1 MQNMRGCYERPQNN
15 INIEKIKEHQ
25 MSLERTIRD
34 TVIAES
40 HELDGRLQQLVRAG
54 LMPANT
60 IPILRKAIGKVQGGM
75 TLQGAERD
83 VMATFINSMMFIVLG
98 DDAIFNRARS
108 GAKGYATEETE
119 DDGWYTHSQIH
130 GSMKSEKHPKGI
142 SAAEWKSGIRW
153 HHGKNKRIN
162 IKEEVEIDENAKVAA
177 HLIKRYG
184 ENVRQSHVRSAAGD
198 LGVDA
203 SKLSKAVRKKLGK
216 TMLPEAKEKT
226 EYDYEG
232 DMAMGQ
238 LKSIIANSQRMHD
251 MLSDDTNLPEWV
263 QSKITLAEDYIS
275 TASNYMQGEMSEETV
290 NEYAALA
297 GVAGRMIASKLAA
310 KAGAGVATRAMAG
323 AAGSAAAS
331 SAVNKLS
338 SKKETKEEVEVID
351 ELSKATMGSYVK
363 KASGAEQPKN
373 VMSPKNVP
381 LTKIAAYQGDS
392 ETGHFGKRFNQGTYD
407 KAERLRKNRETG
419 IKRAVDKITKEEVE
433 IEEELTRVTSG
444 NKGYGYHGTVEA
456 RDDAE
461 KDKRYSA
468 MHRYAK
474 KLVGDAGHLSDA
486 KKPNVMVKHFLDSPH
501 GRHIAE
507 NPTDKNI
514 TSRFSEFKKKY
525 KPEMHEEVEEI
536 EEKRGLWDNIH
547 AKRKRI
553 KSGSGERMRKP
564 GSEGAPTAADLKAS
578 QTEEVEQVVE
588 VSKATMGRYINKAK
602 DSIDMASYRSGIKDG
617 TAISSSTPY
626 TPKNPLE
633 KKLTKRHKG
642 ISMAVKKLTKED
654 IEAVKSMHE
663 SYKNTFNA
671 ALEHYNIKSPSEL
684 GEDKRKEF
692 FNHVDQKFK
701 KGDN

>member
-1 MQNMRGCYERPQNN
+1 
-15 INIEKIKEHQ
+15 
-25 MSLERTIRD
+25 MSLEQTIKD
-34 TVIAES
+34 TIIAES
-40 HELDGRLQQLVRAG
+40 QDLDGRLQQLVRAG

-162 IKEEVEIDENAKVAA
+162 IKEEVELDENAKVAA

-216 TMLPEAKEKT
+216 KMLPEAKEKT

-297 GVAGRMIASKLAA
+297 GAAGRMIASKLA
-310 KAGAGVATRAMAG
+310 KNAGAGVATRAMAG
-323 AAGSAAAS
+323 AAGSTAAK
-331 SAVNKLS
+331 SAVKKFS
-338 SKKETKEEVEVID
+338 STKETNEE
-351 ELSKATMGSYVK
+351 T
-363 KASGAEQPKN
+363 
-373 VMSPKNVP
+373 
-381 LTKIAAYQGDS
+381 
-392 ETGHFGKRFNQGTYD
+392 
-407 KAERLRKNRETG
+407 
-419 IKRAVDKITKEEVE
+419 
-433 IEEELTRVTSG
+433 
-444 NKGYGYHGTVEA
+444 
-456 RDDAE
+456 
-461 KDKRYSA
+461 
-468 MHRYAK
+468 
-474 KLVGDAGHLSDA
+474 
-486 KKPNVMVKHFLDSPH
+486 
-501 GRHIAE
+501 
-507 NPTDKNI
+507 
-514 TSRFSEFKKKY
+514 
-525 KPEMHEEVEEI
+525 I

-553 KSGSGERMRKP
+553 KGGSGERMRKP
-564 GSEGAPTAADLKAS
+564 GSEGAPSAADLKAA
-578 QTEEVEQVVE
+578 QTEEVQIDELSIGTMKSYGDKRVRTAFSGGRKPGQSVDAGIKMKSKQINSLALSKTKINRARDTGSTVLNKEEIEQVDE
-588 VSKATMGRYINKAK
+588 ISKAMAGRYINKAK
-602 DSIDMASYRSGIKDG
+602 DSIDMTSYRSGIKDG

>member
-25 MSLERTIRD
+25 MSLEQTIKD

-40 HELDGRLQQLVRAG
+40 HDLDGRLQQLVRAG

-162 IKEEVEIDENAKVAA
+162 IKEETDLDENAKVAA

-184 ENVRQSHVRSAAGD
+184 ENVRQSHVRSAAAD

-275 TASNYMQGEMSEETV
+275 TASNYMQGEMSEEKIDEV
-290 NEYAALA
+290 APLLAVA
-297 GVAGRMIASKLAA
+297 GVAGRMVASRLAA
-310 KAGAGVATRAMAG
+310 KAGAGVATRAIAG

-331 SAVNKLS
+331 SAVKKFS
-338 SKKETKEEVEVID
+338 STKETNEEID
-351 ELSKATMGSYVK
+351 KDLENELKA
-363 KASGAEQPKN
+363 
-373 VMSPKNVP
+373 
-381 LTKIAAYQGDS
+381 
-392 ETGHFGKRFNQGTYD
+392 
-407 KAERLRKNRETG
+407 
-419 IKRAVDKITKEEVE
+419 
-433 IEEELTRVTSG
+433 TRVTKKSMDDSKKTRERASG
-444 NKGYGYHGTVEA
+444 MKEEA
-456 RDDAE
+456 
-461 KDKRYSA
+461 
-468 MHRYAK
+468 
-474 KLVGDAGHLSDA
+474 
-486 KKPNVMVKHFLDSPH
+486 
-501 GRHIAE
+501 
-507 NPTDKNI
+507 
-514 TSRFSEFKKKY
+514 
-525 KPEMHEEVEEI
+525 I

-553 KSGSGERMRKP
+553 KAGSGERMRKP
-564 GSEGAPTAADLKAS
+564 GSDGAPSAADLKAS
-578 QTEEVEQVVE
+578 QTEEVEQIDE
-588 VSKATMGRYINKAK
+588 ISKATAGRYINKAK
-602 DSIDMASYRSGIKDG
+602 DSIDTTSWRQGYREAAGKPL
-617 TAISSSTPY
+617 SSF
-626 TPKNPLE
+626 E